1 MTIELSESL
10 VLALVESDEQ
20 FSVDFDQAWQ
30 WIGYSRKDNALKKLK
45 NNFIAGKD
53 FSSIRRTTPQGG
65 HPTDQYLLTTDCF
78 KCLAMMAGTAK
89 GKEVREY
96 FLDCERTL
104 KTKSQPSRIEDILN
118 MGVAYANKRLG
129 LVEKELPN
137 LIALLSVLEA
147 SISADQMALVP
158 GWRLM
163 VSQVNETLKTLEKEF
178 SPDRHS
184 ASLKK

>member
-20 FSVDFDQAWQ
+20 FPVDLDDAWQ
-30 WIGYSRKDNALKKLK
+30 WIGYSEKRKSLNRLK
-45 NNFIAGKD
+45 NNFVEGED
-53 FSSIRRTTPQGG
+53 FLSIRTKNPDRGRPS
-65 HPTDQYLLTTDCF
+65 DQYLLTTDCF
-78 KCLAMMAGTAK
+78 KCLSMMAGTEK
-89 GKEVREY
+89 GKEVRRY

-104 KTKSQPSRIEDILN
+104 KTKNQPSQIEDILN

-147 SISADQMALVP
+147 SISAERIALVP
-158 GWRLM
+158 GWLLM
-163 VSQVNETLKTLEKEF
+163 VSQVNETLKTVSREF
-178 SPDRHS
+178 DGDP
-184 ASLKK
+184 AALKK